1 MGHMYLVIVDAHS
14 KWLDVQIMHSI
25 TTEKLRSVFAT
36 HGLPRQIVTDNGT
49 SFTSDKFQEFVSMND
64 IKHTFSAPYHP
75 STNGLAEKA
84 VQTFKQGLRE
94 ISQGTVA
101 EKLTKFLFKYWITP
115 HSTTGIPPA
124 ELLMGRR
131 LRSQL
136 DLLQPDLPSKIEY
149 SQANQKSNHDL
160 KKSHRTFVEG
170 DLVYAEN
177 FTSRNQKWIPGI
189 IDKIT
194 GPLSYVIKLSDGV
207 TIHLGPS
214 LLCSIFYLLCY

>member
-25 TTEKLRSVFAT
+25 TTEKTIEKLQSVFAT

-49 SFTSDKFQEFVSMND
+49 SFTSDKFQEFVSMNG
-64 IKHTFSAPYHP
+64 IKHTFSAPFHP

-136 DLLQPDLPSKIEY
+136 DLLQPDLPSKIE
-149 SQANQKSNHDL
+149 
-160 KKSHRTFVEG
+160 
-170 DLVYAEN
+170 
-177 FTSRNQKWIPGI
+177 
-189 IDKIT
+189 
-194 GPLSYVIKLSDGV
+194 
-207 TIHLGPS
+207 
-214 LLCSIFYLLCY
+214 C